1 MPRLVTQ
8 FEFQDAKARYPENN
22 FRLDYASLEQENAN
36 GGQMQIQ
43 DKIEEYADEI
53 FTKLDEGAHIYFSGS
68 KEMMHG
74 ILDMLMEVCT
84 TKGII
89 FNQWIK
95 RLKQDGRFNVEVY

>member
-8 FEFQDAKARYPENN
+8 FEFQDAKARYPEN

-53 FTKLDEGAHIYFSGS
+53 FTKLDEGAHMYFSGS
-68 KEMMHG
+68 KEMMPG
-74 ILDMLMEVCT
+74 ILDMLMEVCA

-89 FNQWIK
+89 FNSGSK
-95 RLKQDGRFNVEVY
+95 D